1 MMTTPFA
8 LEGIR
13 VADFSWVG
21 AGPFLTKPLADH
33 GADVVKV
40 ESRSRVDPIR
50 TMAPFRDGVT
60 GIERSGYFANRN
72 TSKRS
77 ICLNLKDPRG
87 RELALRLIEV
97 SDVVVN
103 NFSPGTMDRLG
114 LGYDDA
120 RAVRPDVVYLEMPM
134 MGAEG
139 PHRDCRGYGLT
150 IAAAGGLLGLTGYRD
165 RPPVGTGTNYPDH
178 VPNPLHGAVAVLAA
192 LRKRRR
198 TGQGEYIELA
208 QLESTINAIGPA
220 IVAAA
225 RGETVRPAGNDDDI
239 AAPHGVYPCAGD
251 DRWCAIAVIGDEQWA
266 ATRLVLSTVDW
277 AGHPEFDTADG
288 RRRGQAELDRL
299 IARASVHWDADRLT
313 AELTTRGVA
322 ASPVQHA
329 DDLVRRDVQLRAREH
344 WVTLDHPVMGPSIYD
359 RTPYRFSATPGCLRT
374 PAPLLGADSRDVCT
388 RLLGLPGETYQALE
402 QQGVVG

>member
-1 MMTTPFA
+1 MGTNLPLT
-8 LEGIR
+8 GIR

-40 ESRSRVDPIR
+40 ESRTRVDPIR
-50 TMAPFRDGVT
+50 SMAPMRDGVAGT
-60 GIERSGYFANRN
+60 DRSGYFANRN

-77 ICLNLKDPRG
+77 ICLDLKHPSG

-114 LGYDDA
+114 LGYDAA
-120 RAVRPDVVYLEMPM
+120 RTVRPDVVYLEMPM
-134 MGAEG
+134 LGTEG

-150 IAAAGGLLGLTGYRD
+150 IAAAGGLLGLTGYGD
-165 RPPVGTGTNYPDH
+165 APPVGTGTNYPDH

-225 RGETVRPAGNDDDI
+225 AGASVGRAGNRDDV
-239 AAPHGVYPCAGD
+239 AAPNGVYPCKGD
-251 DRWCAIAVIGDEQWA
+251 DRWCAIAVFDDEQWA
-266 ATRLVLSTVDW
+266 ATRLVLAIADR
-277 AGHPEFDTADG
+277 PELDTTDG
-288 RRRGQAELDRL
+288 RRGSQPLLDRL
-299 IARASVHWDADRLT
+299 IAEATRGWDAARLADALT
-313 AELTTRGVA
+313 ASGVP
-322 ASPVQHA
+322 ASAVQTA
-329 DDLVRRDVQLRAREH
+329 DDLVNSDVQLRDRGH
-344 WVTLDHPVMGPSIYD
+344 WVTLDHPVMGPSLYD
-359 RTPYRFSATPGCLRT
+359 GIPYRFSGTSGYLRS
-374 PAPLLGADSRDVCT
+374 PAPLLGADTRDVCVE
-388 RLLGLPGETYQALE
+388 LLGVPDDTYDAMALE
-402 QQGVVG
+402 GVVG